1 MRGIFELNLASA
13 VLKQIIELQD
23 VDTWSVLR
31 AHYLPTEFHTL
42 YKVIQKHA
50 DKYQTLPTFEELRLG
65 IRDQET
71 REKLYAV
78 EAVEVDVDADILF
91 QYLKNEYVVGEVI
104 DHLDKYVT
112 DSISFEDAEETI
124 ENLHSMAM
132 DLEVKAELEH
142 PTESM
147 QTIDLFDND
156 EELGRYLSL
165 GLNREFDSEV
175 KFSPRDFICIGG
187 RRGEGKSVVCA
198 NVASNVV
205 VDGRSA
211 LYFTI
216 EMDARATLQRI
227 CSITTQVPLSKLRM
241 KNLDDNEWEKV
252 VHWWANRFKGGEDIL
267 EEYYKTR
274 SFDKF
279 HRTLTSSRKLR
290 EDKRIDIVYDP
301 DLTVSKIRSEIDK
314 RAKSSGDLGII
325 LVDYINQVKRSMAP
339 SPRGQYDW
347 TEQIEISKSLKN
359 MAQIYDVPILSPYQI
374 DASGEAR
381 FAKGILDA
389 ADAAYIINAHDHEDA
404 CMEFKCVKMR
414 NGSQQSFSSVVDW
427 ASLKI
432 GPENGYVSDGEDDD
446 DGLSTDEPPFEVI

>member
-1 MRGIFELNLASA
+1 MNLASA
-13 VLKQIIELQD
+13 VLKQIIALQD

-31 AHYLPTEFHTL
+31 IHYLPTEYHSL

-50 DKYQTLPTFEELRLG
+50 EKYQRLPTFEELEHG
-65 IRDQET
+65 TRDAKT

-78 EAVEVDVDADILF
+78 ESVEVDVDADVLF
-91 QYLKNEYVVGEVI
+91 QYLKNEYVMGEVI
-104 DHLDKYVT
+104 DHLDKYIT

-132 DLEVKAELEH
+132 ELEVKAELEH

-147 QTIDLFDND
+147 QTIDLFDAD
-156 EELGRYLSL
+156 EEIGRYLSL
-165 GLNREFDSEV
+165 GLNHEFDSEV

-198 NVASNVV
+198 NIASNVIEE
-205 VDGRSA
+205 GRSS

-216 EMDARATLQRI
+216 EMDTRSTLQRI
-227 CSITTQVPLSKLRM
+227 CSIATGVPLGRLRM
-241 KNLDDNEWEKV
+241 KNLSIEEWERV
-252 VHWWANRFKGGEDIL
+252 VAWWAHRFKGGEDIL
-267 EEYYKTR
+267 EEYYKHR

-301 DLTVSKIRSEIDK
+301 DLTVSKIRSEVDK
-314 RAKSSGDLGII
+314 RAKSGSDLGVI
-325 LVDYINQVKRSMAP
+325 LVDYINQVKRSLTP
-339 SPRGQYDW
+339 SHKGQYDW
-347 TEQIEISKSLKN
+347 TEQIEISKALKN
-359 MAQIYDVPILSPYQI
+359 MAQIYEVPVVSPYQI

-414 NGSQQSFSSVVDW
+414 NGSQRSFSSVVDW
-427 ASLKI
+427 NSLKI
-432 GPENGYVSDGEDDD
+432 GPENGYVNDGEE
-446 DGLSTDEPPFEVI
+446 GEGEGEPPFEVL